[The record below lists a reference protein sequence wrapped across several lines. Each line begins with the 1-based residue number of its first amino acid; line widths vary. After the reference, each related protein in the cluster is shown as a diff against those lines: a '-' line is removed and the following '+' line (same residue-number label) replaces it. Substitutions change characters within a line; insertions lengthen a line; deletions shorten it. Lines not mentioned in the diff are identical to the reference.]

1 MYAHTDFLILF
12 NNYSSKSF
20 FLFFSYLY
28 CSNAKLKVILL
39 LKWNLLFLELE
50 NIGCE
55 RKIEDT
61 NLNLYLT
68 RIDKNLDVI
77 LDLLKHHTS
86 SNNNYSSMTDTTF
99 LNNFPVNDVETMQ
112 QLDEMFKKD
121 QEYMTKLVIKQ
132 NT

>member
-1 MYAHTDFLILF
+1 LG
-12 NNYSSKSF
+12 
-20 FLFFSYLY
+20 
-28 CSNAKLKVILL
+28 
-39 LKWNLLFLELE
+39 
-50 NIGCE
+50 NIEYE

-68 RIDKNLDVI
+68 RIDKKLDVI

-86 SNNNYSSMTDTTF
+86 SSNNYSSMTDTTF